1 MGLIL
6 ILLLSLYGCAE
17 LLLAISRRVLSPPK
31 EDRGVLMIPLCG
43 HRTDIEYVARCA
55 AARERWGAGSPR
67 VMLVDT
73 GMDDET
79 RRLAED
85 VCSRLG
91 QGLYTYEE
99 FEKVLA
105 SGLQSDGNLLK

>member
-1 MGLIL
+1 MPQGYDTLISEDGGNL
-6 ILLLSLYGCAE
+6 SQGQKQLLSIA
-17 LLLAISRRVLSPPK
+17 
-31 EDRGVLMIPLCG
+31 
-43 HRTDIEYVARCA
+43 
-55 AARERWGAGSPR
+55 R

-105 SGLQSDGNLLK
+105 SGLQ

>member
-1 MGLIL
+1 MGENLGL
-6 ILLLSLYGCAE
+6 M
-17 LLLAISRRVLSPPK
+17 
-31 EDRGVLMIPLCG
+31 MIPLCG
-43 HRTDIEYVARCA
+43 PRTDIEYVARCA
-55 AARERWGAGSPR
+55 AARERGGAGSPR

-105 SGLQSDGNLLK
+105 SGLQ